1 MSFNIAMSG
10 LNTTSQELN
19 TISNNIA
26 NVSTVGFKSSR
37 AEFAALMN
45 GGMGGGV
52 ELASLSQSFND
63 GAFSMTGR
71 TTDLAIGGNGMF
83 VLQGEDGSYTYTRA
97 GMFQQDKDNY
107 LVNSAGLRLQGYTTD
122 NNGNLQTGSMGDL
135 QVSTGSV
142 PAKATDRVDFQ
153 ANLDAGASPILDE
166 EGNRIAFDPEDSD
179 SFNSSYTTTVYDS
192 LGNEHTLTQYFVKTG
207 ENEWEVHYAMNG
219 EVMVDADDNPIS
231 EALEFDDS
239 GKLVAPTGNINLTF
253 APEGAAEMNI
263 ALSMSGTTQFGSE
276 FAVSTNRSNGHSAGE
291 LTGISIDEDGMVF
304 ANYSNGEQMLQG
316 QVVLADFPNTG
327 GLMQTGN
334 TGWSA
339 TQASG
344 QPLIGAP
351 GTGTLGGLYSGYIEE
366 SNVDLTGEL
375 VGLMTAQRN
384 YQANAQS
391 LSTQQQLTQ
400 VLFNM

>member
-37 AEFAALMN
+37 AEFSALMN

-63 GAFSMTGR
+63 GAFNMTGR

-83 VLQGEDGSYTYTRA
+83 VLQGEDGAYTYSRA
-97 GMFQQDKDNY
+97 GMFQQDKDNF

-122 NNGNLQTGSMGDL
+122 SNGNLQTGSVGDI

-142 PAKATDRVDFQ
+142 AAKATDRVDFA
-153 ANLDAGASPILDE
+153 ANLDAGASEIVDE
-166 EGNRIAFDPEDSD
+166 NGDRIPFDPEDSD

-207 ENEWEVHYAMNG
+207 DNEWEVHYAMNG
-219 EVMVDADDNPIS
+219 EVMEDES
-231 EALEFDDS
+231 GQALEFDDS
-239 GKLVAPTGNINLTF
+239 GKLVEPTGNISLSF

-263 ALSMSGTTQFGSE
+263 ALSMSGTTQYGSE
-276 FAVSTNRSNGHSAGE
+276 FAVSTNRSNGHTAGE
-291 LTGISIDEDGMVF
+291 LTGITIDDSGMVF
-304 ANYSNGEQMLQG
+304 ANYSNGEQMMQG
-316 QVVLADFPNTG
+316 QIVLADFPNTG
-327 GLMQTGN
+327 GLMQVGN

-344 QPLIGAP
+344 QPLIGVP

>member
-37 AEFAALMN
+37 AEFSALMN

-52 ELASLSQSFND
+52 ELASLSQSFNE
-63 GAFSMTGR
+63 GGFSMTGR
-71 TTDLAIGGNGMF
+71 TTDLAIGGNGFF
-83 VLQGEDGSYTYTRA
+83 VLQGEDGAYTYSRA
-97 GMFQQDKDNY
+97 GMFNQDKDNF

-122 NNGNLQTGSMGDL
+122 NNGNLLTGTVGDI
-135 QVSTGSV
+135 QVKTGSV
-142 PAKATDRVDFQ
+142 AAKATDRVDFS
-153 ANLDAGASPILDE
+153 ANLDAGASIIVDENGDRIL
-166 EGNRIAFDPEDSD
+166 FDPEDSD
-179 SFNSSYTTTVYDS
+179 SFNSSYTTTVFDS

-219 EVMVDADDNPIS
+219 EVMENES
-231 EALEFDDS
+231 GQALQFDES
-239 GKLVAPTGNINLTF
+239 GKLVDPTGNINLTY

-263 ALSMSGTTQFGSE
+263 ALSMTGSTQFGSE
-276 FAVSTNRSNGHSAGE
+276 FAVSTNRSNGHTSGE
-291 LTGISIDEDGMVF
+291 LTGISIDDSGMVF

-316 QVVLADFPNTG
+316 QIVLADFPNSG
-327 GLMQTGN
+327 GLMQVSN

-344 QPLIGAP
+344 QPLIGVP
-351 GTGTLGGLYSGYIEE
+351 GSGTLGGLYSGYIEE

>member
-37 AEFAALMN
+37 AEFSALMN

-63 GAFSMTGR
+63 GAFNMTGR

-83 VLQGEDGSYTYTRA
+83 VLQGEDGAYTYSRA
-97 GMFQQDKDNY
+97 GMFQQDKDNF

-122 NNGNLQTGSMGDL
+122 SSGNLQTGSVGDI

-142 PAKATDRVDFQ
+142 AAKATDRVDFA
-153 ANLDAGASPILDE
+153 ANLDAGASEIVDE
-166 EGNRIAFDPEDSD
+166 NGDRIPFDPEDSD

-207 ENEWEVHYAMNG
+207 DNEWEVHYAMNG
-219 EVMVDADDNPIS
+219 EVMEDES
-231 EALEFDDS
+231 GQALEFDDN
-239 GKLVAPTGNINLTF
+239 GKLVEPTGNISLSF

-263 ALSMSGTTQFGSE
+263 ALSMSGTTQYGSE
-276 FAVSTNRSNGHSAGE
+276 FAVSTNRSNGYTAGE
-291 LTGISIDEDGMVF
+291 LTGITIDDSGMVF
-304 ANYSNGEQMLQG
+304 ANYSNGEQMMQG
-316 QVVLADFPNTG
+316 QIVLADFPNTG
-327 GLMQTGN
+327 GLMQVGN

-344 QPLIGAP
+344 QPLIGVP

-391 LSTQQQLTQ
+391 LSTQQQLAQ

>member
-52 ELASLSQSFND
+52 ELASLSQSFNE
-63 GAFSMTGR
+63 GGFTMTGR

-122 NNGNLQTGSMGDL
+122 GNGNLQTGSVGDL

-142 PAKATDRVDFQ
+142 AAKATDRVDFQ
-153 ANLDAGASPILDE
+153 ANLDAGASEIVDE
-166 EGNRIAFDPEDSD
+166 NGDRIPFDPEDSN

-219 EVMVDADDNPIS
+219 EVMEDESGQV
-231 EALEFDDS
+231 LEFDES
-239 GKLVAPTGNINLTF
+239 GKLVEPTGNINLTF

-276 FAVSTNRSNGHSAGE
+276 FAVSTNRSNGHTAGE
-291 LTGISIDEDGMVF
+291 LTGISIDDEGMVF

-334 TGWSA
+334 TGWTA

-344 QPLIGAP
+344 QPLIGVP

>member
-37 AEFAALMN
+37 AEFSALMN

-52 ELASLSQSFND
+52 ELASLSQTFNE
-63 GAFSMTGR
+63 GGFSMTGR
-71 TTDLAIGGNGMF
+71 GTDLAIGGNGFF
-83 VLQGEDGSYTYTRA
+83 VLQGDDGAYTYSRA
-97 GMFQQDKDNY
+97 GMFNQDKDNF
-107 LVNSAGLRLQGYTTD
+107 LVNNGGLRLQGYGTD
-122 NNGNLQTGSMGDL
+122 ANGNLLTGSMGDI
-135 QVSTGSV
+135 QVKTGSV
-142 PAKATDRVDFQ
+142 AAKASDSIDFS
-153 ANLDAGASPILDE
+153 ANLDAGASIIEDE
-166 EGNRIAFDPEDSD
+166 NGDRIPFDPEDSD
-179 SFNSSYTTTVYDS
+179 SFNSSYTTSVYDS

-219 EVMVDADDNPIS
+219 EVLEDES
-231 EALEFDDS
+231 GQALEFDES
-239 GKLVAPTGNINLTF
+239 GKLVDPTGSVNISF

-263 ALSMSGTTQFGSE
+263 ALSMTGSTQFGSE
-276 FAVSTNRSNGHSAGE
+276 FAVSTNRSNGHTSGE
-291 LTGISIDEDGMVF
+291 LTGITIDDDGMVF
-304 ANYSNGEQMLQG
+304 ANYSNGEQMRQG
-316 QVVLADFPNTG
+316 QVVLADFPNNG
-327 GLMQTGN
+327 GLMQVGN
-334 TGWSA
+334 TGWAA

-344 QPLIGAP
+344 QPLIGVP
-351 GTGTLGGLYSGYIEE
+351 GSGTLGGLYAGYIEE

>member
-37 AEFAALMN
+37 AEFSALMN

-63 GAFSMTGR
+63 GAFNMTGR

-83 VLQGEDGSYTYTRA
+83 VLQGEDGAYTYSRA
-97 GMFQQDKDNY
+97 GMFQQDKDNF

-122 NNGNLQTGSMGDL
+122 SNGNLQTGSVGDI

-142 PAKATDRVDFQ
+142 AAKATDRVDFA
-153 ANLDAGASPILDE
+153 ANLDAGASEIVDE
-166 EGNRIAFDPEDSD
+166 NGDRIPFDPEDSD

-207 ENEWEVHYAMNG
+207 DNEWEVHYAMNG
-219 EVMVDADDNPIS
+219 EVMEDES
-231 EALEFDDS
+231 GQALEFDES
-239 GKLVAPTGNINLTF
+239 GKLVEPTGNISLSF

-263 ALSMSGTTQFGSE
+263 ALSMSGTTQYGSE
-276 FAVSTNRSNGHSAGE
+276 FAVSTNRSNGHTAGE
-291 LTGISIDEDGMVF
+291 LTGITIDDSGMVF
-304 ANYSNGEQMLQG
+304 ANYSNGEQMMQG
-316 QVVLADFPNTG
+316 QIVLADFPNTG
-327 GLMQTGN
+327 GLMQVGN

-344 QPLIGAP
+344 QPLIGVP

>member
-37 AEFAALMN
+37 AEFAAVMN

-52 ELASLSQSFND
+52 EMSNVSQSFN
-63 GAFSMTGR
+63 GSNMSMTGR
-71 TTDLAIGGNGMF
+71 PTDLAIGGNGFF
-83 VLQGEDGSYTYTRA
+83 VLEAPDGSTSYSRA
-97 GMFQQDKDNY
+97 GMFNQDKDNFI
-107 LVNSAGLRLQGYTTD
+107 VNNSGHRLQGYSAD
-122 NNGNLQTGSMGDL
+122 SFGNVQTGSVTDL
-135 QVSTGSV
+135 QVKTGSV
-142 PAKATDRVDFQ
+142 PAQATSRVDF
-153 ANLDAGASPILDE
+153 ASNFDAGATDIDTVNNP
-166 EGNRIAFDPEDSD
+166 FDPEDSD
-179 SFNSSYTTTVYDS
+179 SYNSSYTTTVYDS

-207 ENEWEVHYAMNG
+207 ENEWDVHYCMNG
-219 EVMVDADDNPIS
+219 EDLASPTSV
-231 EALEFDDS
+231 EFDTD
-239 GKLVAPTGNINLTF
+239 GNLTDPTGDIAIAYDPQN
-253 APEGAAEMNI
+253 GASAM
-263 ALSMSGTTQFGSE
+263 AFDLSMTGTTQYGSD
-276 FAVSTNRSNGHSAGE
+276 FAVSTNRSDGHTAGE
-291 LTGISIDEDGMVF
+291 LTGITIDEDGYLF
-304 ANYSNGEQMLQG
+304 ANYSNGEQMIQG
-316 QVVLADFPNTG
+316 QVILADFPNNG
-327 GLMQTGN
+327 GLVQMGN
-334 TGWSA
+334 TGWAA

-344 QPLIGAP
+344 QPLTGAP
-351 GTGTLGGLYSGYIEE
+351 GTGTLGALSTGYLEE

>member
-37 AEFAALMN
+37 AEFSALMN

-63 GAFSMTGR
+63 GAFNMTGR

-83 VLQGEDGSYTYTRA
+83 VLQGEDGAYTYSRA
-97 GMFQQDKDNY
+97 GMFQQDKDNF

-122 NNGNLQTGSMGDL
+122 SSGNLQTGSVGDI

-142 PAKATDRVDFQ
+142 AAKATDRVDFG
-153 ANLDAGASPILDE
+153 ANLDAGASEIVDE
-166 EGNRIAFDPEDSD
+166 NGDRIPFDPEDSD

-207 ENEWEVHYAMNG
+207 DNEWEVHYAMNG
-219 EVMVDADDNPIS
+219 EVMEDES
-231 EALEFDDS
+231 GQALEFDES
-239 GKLVAPTGNINLTF
+239 GKLVEPTGNISLSF

-263 ALSMSGTTQFGSE
+263 ALSMSGTTQYGSE
-276 FAVSTNRSNGHSAGE
+276 FAVSTNRSNGHTAGE
-291 LTGISIDEDGMVF
+291 LTGITIDDSGMVF
-304 ANYSNGEQMLQG
+304 ANYSNGEQMMQG
-316 QVVLADFPNTG
+316 QIVLADFPNTG
-327 GLMQTGN
+327 GLMQVGN

-344 QPLIGAP
+344 QPLIGVP

>member
-37 AEFAALMN
+37 AEFSALMN

-52 ELASLSQSFND
+52 ELASLSQSFNE
-63 GAFSMTGR
+63 GGFSMTGR

-83 VLQGEDGSYTYTRA
+83 VLQGDDGAYTYSRA
-97 GMFQQDKDNY
+97 GMFNQDKDNF

-122 NNGNLQTGSMGDL
+122 SNGNLLTGSMGDI
-135 QVSTGSV
+135 QVSNGSV
-142 PAKATDRVDFQ
+142 AAQATDRVDFA
-153 ANLDAGASPILDE
+153 ANLDAGASEIVDE
-166 EGNRIAFDPEDSD
+166 NGDRIPFDPEDSD

-219 EVMVDADDNPIS
+219 EVMEDES
-231 EALEFDDS
+231 GQALEFDES
-239 GKLVAPTGNINLTF
+239 GKLVEPTGNISLSF

-263 ALSMSGTTQFGSE
+263 ALSMSGTTQYGSE
-276 FAVSTNRSNGHSAGE
+276 FAVSTNRSNGHTAGE
-291 LTGISIDEDGMVF
+291 LTGITIDDSGMVF
-304 ANYSNGEQMLQG
+304 ANYSNGEQMMQG

-327 GLMQTGN
+327 GLMQVGN

-344 QPLIGAP
+344 QPLIGVP
-351 GTGTLGGLYSGYIEE
+351 GTGTLGGLYAGYIEE

>member
-37 AEFAALMN
+37 AEFSALMN

-63 GAFSMTGR
+63 GAFNMTGR

-83 VLQGEDGSYTYTRA
+83 VLQGEDGAYTYSRA
-97 GMFQQDKDNY
+97 GMFQQDKDNF

-122 NNGNLQTGSMGDL
+122 SNGNLQTGSVGDI

-142 PAKATDRVDFQ
+142 AARATDRVDFA
-153 ANLDAGASPILDE
+153 ANLDAGASVIVDE
-166 EGNRIAFDPEDSD
+166 NGDRIPFDPEDSD

-219 EVMVDADDNPIS
+219 EVM
-231 EALEFDDS
+231 EAESGQVLEFDEN
-239 GKLVAPTGNINLTF
+239 GKLVEPTGNIGLTF

-263 ALSMSGTTQFGSE
+263 ALSMTGTTQYGSE
-276 FAVSTNRSNGHSAGE
+276 FAVSTNRSNGHTAGE
-291 LTGISIDEDGMVF
+291 LTGITIDDSGMVF
-304 ANYSNGEQMLQG
+304 ANYSNGEQMMQG
-316 QVVLADFPNTG
+316 QIVLADFPNTG
-327 GLMQTGN
+327 GLMQVGN

-344 QPLIGAP
+344 QPLIGVP

>member
-37 AEFAALMN
+37 AEFSALMN

-52 ELASLSQSFND
+52 ELASLSQSFNE
-63 GAFSMTGR
+63 GGFSMTGR
-71 TTDLAIGGNGMF
+71 TTDLAIGGNGFF
-83 VLQGEDGSYTYTRA
+83 VLQGEDGAYTYTRA
-97 GMFQQDKDNY
+97 GMFNQDKDNY

-122 NNGNLQTGSMGDL
+122 NNGNLLTGTVGDI
-135 QVSTGSV
+135 QVKTGSV
-142 PAKATDRVDFQ
+142 AAKATDRIDFS
-153 ANLDAGASPILDE
+153 ANLDAGASIIVDE
-166 EGNRIAFDPEDSD
+166 NGDRIPFDPEDSD
-179 SFNSSYTTTVYDS
+179 SFNSSYTTTVFDS

-219 EVMVDADDNPIS
+219 EVMANES
-231 EALEFDDS
+231 GQALQFDES
-239 GKLVAPTGNINLTF
+239 GKLVDPTGSINLTY

-263 ALSMSGTTQFGSE
+263 ALSMTGSTQFGSE
-276 FAVSTNRSNGHSAGE
+276 FAVSTNRSNGHTSGE
-291 LTGISIDEDGMVF
+291 LTGISIDDSGMVF

-316 QVVLADFPNTG
+316 QVVLADFPNSG
-327 GLMQTGN
+327 GLMQVGN

-344 QPLIGAP
+344 QPLIGVP
-351 GTGTLGGLYSGYIEE
+351 GSGTLGGLYSGYIEE

>member
-37 AEFAALMN
+37 AEFSALMN

-63 GAFSMTGR
+63 GAFTMTGR
-71 TTDLAIGGNGMF
+71 TTDLAIGGGGMF
-83 VLQGEDGSYTYTRA
+83 VLQGEDGAYTYTRA

-122 NNGNLQTGSMGDL
+122 SNGNLQSGSVGDI

-142 PAKATDRVDFQ
+142 PAKATDRVDFA
-153 ANLDAGASPILDE
+153 ANLDAGASEIVDE
-166 EGNRIAFDPEDSD
+166 NGDRIPFDPEDSD

-207 ENEWEVHYAMNG
+207 ENEWEVNYAMNG
-219 EVMVDADDNPIS
+219 ELMVDES
-231 EALEFDDS
+231 GQVLEFDDS
-239 GKLVAPTGNINLTF
+239 GNLVDPTGNINLTF
-253 APEGAAEMNI
+253 SPDGAAEMNI
-263 ALSMSGTTQFGSE
+263 ALSMTGTTQFGSE
-276 FAVSTNRSNGHSAGE
+276 FAATTNRSNGFTSGE
-291 LTGISIDEDGMVF
+291 LTGITIDDTGMVF

-327 GLMQTGN
+327 GLMQVGN
-334 TGWSA
+334 TGWAA

-344 QPLIGAP
+344 QPILGAP
-351 GTGTLGGLYSGYIEE
+351 GTGTLGGLYSGYVEE

>member
-37 AEFAALMN
+37 AEFSALMN

-52 ELASLSQSFND
+52 ELASLSQSFNE
-63 GAFSMTGR
+63 GGFSMTGR
-71 TTDLAIGGNGMF
+71 NTDLAIGGNGMF
-83 VLQGEDGSYTYTRA
+83 VLQGDDGAYTYSRA
-97 GMFQQDKDNY
+97 GMFNQDKDNF

-122 NNGNLQTGSMGDL
+122 SNGNLLTGSMGDI
-135 QVSTGSV
+135 QVSNGSV
-142 PAKATDRVDFQ
+142 AAQATDRVDFA
-153 ANLDAGASPILDE
+153 ANLDAGASEIVDE
-166 EGNRIAFDPEDSD
+166 NGDRIPFDPEDSD

-219 EVMVDADDNPIS
+219 EVMEDES
-231 EALEFDDS
+231 GQALEFDES
-239 GKLVAPTGNINLTF
+239 GKLVEPTGNISLSF

-263 ALSMSGTTQFGSE
+263 ALSMSGTTQYGSE
-276 FAVSTNRSNGHSAGE
+276 FAVSTNRSNGHTAGE
-291 LTGISIDEDGMVF
+291 LTGITIDDSGMVF
-304 ANYSNGEQMLQG
+304 ANYSNGEQMMQG

-327 GLMQTGN
+327 GLMQVGN

-344 QPLIGAP
+344 QPLIGVP